1 MDNNFKNP
9 FELDEEDTIISLDP
23 APRANQSINNQQIGF
38 NPTVITSPQSNLPT
52 NPTNTSASSNGSM
65 FDLLDPN
72 IN

>member
-1 MDNNFKNP
+1 MNTNFKNP

-23 APRANQSINNQQIGF
+23 IPRENQSISNQQIGF
-38 NPTVITSPQSNLPT
+38 NPSGITATPIDSSKPFASN
-52 NPTNTSASSNGSM
+52 NGSM